1 VTQMWQ
7 NRAVRAAEP
16 RFMAHVVGE
25 GAQRIDVGGHVPLAC
40 VSQSSLRV
48 TSSMTHL
55 HTYLIAV
62 SDASEQRLL
71 RCIITAPT
79 LAASATSTSARE
91 TEQRSSGLSRKSVE
105 NRESAHGIHRWITGP
120 RTHLWR

>member
-1 VTQMWQ
+1 M
-7 NRAVRAAEP
+7 
-16 RFMAHVVGE
+16 
-25 GAQRIDVGGHVPLAC
+25 PLAC

-55 HTYLIAV
+55 HTYLVAL

-105 NRESAHGIHRWITGP
+105 NRESAQGIHRRQLQRLWCDSLWI
-120 RTHLWR
+120 